1 MDYISILHDSIQTS
15 VSMKLFKSINES
27 SLAHIFNSKLVK
39 INLSLCKN
47 IVNFNSNR
55 LQNTAEEAY
64 PIDNRPR
71 GDADLNS
78 VFFHQKQIQNGEGLE
93 PIWIIVRDNNYILLD
108 GAHRIVASYIEK
120 KTILYSYIIYT

>member
-1 MDYISILHDSIQTS
+1 MDYISILHDSIATS
-15 VSMKLFKSINES
+15 LSMKIFKNINES

-39 INLSLCKN
+39 INLLLCKN
-47 IVNFNSNR
+47 MINFDSNR
-55 LQNTAEEAY
+55 LQNTAEKAY

-71 GDADLNS
+71 GDTDINS
-78 VFFHQKQIQNGEGLE
+78 VIFHQKQIQNGESLE

-120 KTILYSYIIYT
+120 KQVLYSYIIYT

>member
-1 MDYISILHDSIQTS
+1 MDYISILHDSIATS
-15 VSMKLFKSINES
+15 VSMKIFKNINES

-39 INLSLCKN
+39 INLLLCKN
-47 IVNFNSNR
+47 MVNFDSTR
-55 LQNTAEEAY
+55 LKNTAEKAY

-71 GDADLNS
+71 GDADINS
-78 VFFHQKQIQNGEGLE
+78 VIFHQKQIQNGESLE

-120 KTILYSYIIYT
+120 KQVLYSYIIYT

>member
-1 MDYISILHDSIQTS
+1 MDYISILHDSIKTS
-15 VSMKLFKSINES
+15 VSMKLFENINES

-39 INLSLCKN
+39 INLLLCKN
-47 IVNFNSNR
+47 ILNFNSNR

-71 GDADLNS
+71 GDADINS
-78 VFFHQKQIQNGEGLE
+78 VFFHQKQIQNGECLE

-120 KTILYSYIIYT
+120 KQVLYSYIIYT

>member
-39 INLSLCKN
+39 INLLLCKN
-47 IVNFNSNR
+47 MVNFDSNR
-55 LQNTAEEAY
+55 LQNTAEKAY

-71 GDADLNS
+71 GDDDINS
-78 VFFHQKQIQNGEGLE
+78 VIFHQKQIQNGESLE

-120 KTILYSYIIYT
+120 KQVLYSYIIYT

>member
-1 MDYISILHDSIQTS
+1 MDYISILHDSIATS
-15 VSMKLFKSINES
+15 VSMKIFKNINES

-39 INLSLCKN
+39 INLLLCKN
-47 IVNFNSNR
+47 MVNFDSNR
-55 LQNTAEEAY
+55 LQNTAEKAY

-71 GDADLNS
+71 GDADINS
-78 VFFHQKQIQNGEGLE
+78 VIFHQKQIQNGESLE

-120 KTILYSYIIYT
+120 KQVLYSYIIYT

>member
-1 MDYISILHDSIQTS
+1 MDYISILHDSIKTS
-15 VSMKLFKSINES
+15 VSMKLFKNINES

-39 INLSLCKN
+39 INLLLCKN
-47 IVNFNSNR
+47 IVNFDSNR
-55 LQNTAEEAY
+55 LQNTAEKAY

-71 GDADLNS
+71 GDADINS

-120 KTILYSYIIYT
+120 KQVLYSYIIYT

>member
-71 GDADLNS
+71 GDSDINS
-78 VFFHQKQIQNGEGLE
+78 VFFHQKQIQNGESLE

-120 KTILYSYIIYT
+120 KPILYSYIIYT

>member
-1 MDYISILHDSIQTS
+1 MDYISILHDSIATS
-15 VSMKLFKSINES
+15 LSMKIFKNINES

-39 INLSLCKN
+39 INLLLCKN
-47 IVNFNSNR
+47 MINFDSNR
-55 LQNTAEEAY
+55 LQNTAEKAY

-71 GDADLNS
+71 GDTDINS
-78 VFFHQKQIQNGEGLE
+78 VIFHQKQIQNGESLE

-120 KTILYSYIIYT
+120 KQVLYSYIIFT